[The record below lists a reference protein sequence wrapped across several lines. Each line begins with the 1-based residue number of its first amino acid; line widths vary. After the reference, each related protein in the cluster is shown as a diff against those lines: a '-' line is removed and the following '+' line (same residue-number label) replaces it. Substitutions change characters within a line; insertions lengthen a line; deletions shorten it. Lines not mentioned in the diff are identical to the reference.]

1 MFVSDLDSN
10 YPLLFRVDG
19 TQRNV
24 TLSASTVDPDSD
36 ITDLNIH
43 VTEHLQ
49 WEDVF
54 QTYRHN
60 YEWIQ
65 VRPDGLTLSVQ
76 QALST
81 SIVRKL

>member
-1 MFVSDLDSN
+1 MFVVDLDSS

-24 TLSASTVDPDSD
+24 TLSASTVHPDSD

-43 VTEHLQ
+43 VTEHAQ

-54 QTYRHN
+54 QTYRN
-60 YEWIQ
+60 DYEWIQ
-65 VRPDGLTLSVQ
+65 VHPDGLTLSVQ

-81 SIVRKL
+81 SVVRKL